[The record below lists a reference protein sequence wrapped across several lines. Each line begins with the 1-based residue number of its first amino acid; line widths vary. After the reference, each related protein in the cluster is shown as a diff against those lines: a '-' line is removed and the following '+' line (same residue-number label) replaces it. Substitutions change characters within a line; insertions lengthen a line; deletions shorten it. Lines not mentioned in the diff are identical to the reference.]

1 MRRFSY
7 LLFLTFICSPLLC
20 PAALPKFLGGSGLGI
35 NAQKANLE
43 NNYYPTYWENLM
55 HEQSALNLKQGF
67 YDLAKHNYKAAEQ
80 TFAKATIKDPS
91 KPYPHIFLGISLYWQ
106 GRLEEAMAEYRAALD
121 IEPDNAQAHQLLGIA
136 YAWKGE
142 VKGALEHFQAA
153 YKKEP
158 NRADINMNLGS
169 TYGALNDYENSLFH
183 FRRAVEL
190 EPRHPL
196 YVYQLGS
203 LYEFLGRD
211 ELAKESF
218 KRAIKL
224 YPYYEEAILALAVL
238 SEKLGDTARAKG
250 YYYKALSLK
259 PGDSIARLRLV
270 NLLLKQDKFEEATQ
284 IIERAFLI
292 APNSNEGLAL
302 SVSYG
307 GKAQS
312 AGGAK
317 NNQQDNQNNQD
328 LETLD
333 NQLTQFKKRLLKI
346 PAEDE
351 IDIEVQ
357 TQITPNNFSPV
368 EEKTNK
374 EVFTPSKFDSKV
386 EQNLSNTFSRS
397 FTLAP
402 ATQEGRKEQL
412 DKLFDGLNNVLKE
425 GSKQNEVK
433 MFLQA
438 SALKKD
444 APSLSAQNT
453 AYGQAQ
459 NSIGAKATYNPY
471 NVGNDMGLWVIGK
484 TWLKYIEEVQN
495 EIEEKT
501 LKEPTLQNYILSGFM
516 YLTLGQGKQAFD
528 NFKKANNLVK
538 DNQFLREICLLGLGT
553 SFIVLGEE
561 EEAKQIYNQVLE
573 INPNNKIAQN
583 NIEILMAEE

>member
-1 MRRFSY
+1 MRKFAF
-7 LLFLTFICSPLLC
+7 LLSLILLNCSLLTS
-20 PAALPKFLGGSGLGI
+20 AALPKFLGGSGLGI

-55 HEQSALNLKQGF
+55 HEQSTLNLKQGF

-121 IEPDNAQAHQLLGIA
+121 IDPENAQAHQLMGIA

-142 VKGALEHFQAA
+142 VNPALEHFQAA

-158 NRADINMNLGS
+158 NRADVNMNLGS

-218 KRAIKL
+218 KKSLKL

-238 SEKLGDTARAKG
+238 SEKLGESARAKG
-250 YYYKALSLK
+250 YYSKALSLK

-270 NLLLKQDKFEEATQ
+270 NLLLKQNKFEEATD

-292 APNSNEGLAL
+292 APTSNEGLAL
-302 SVSYG
+302 SISYG
-307 GKAQS
+307 GKPS
-312 AGGAK
+312 YSTK
-317 NNQQDNQNNQD
+317 NNAQNNQNQND
-328 LETLD
+328 LD
-333 NQLTQFKKRLLKI
+333 NQLAGFKKRLSKI
-346 PAEDE
+346 SPEEE

-357 TQITPNNFSPV
+357 TELTPKNFNPIV
-368 EEKTNK
+368 EKTSS
-374 EVFTPSKFDSKV
+374 EVLKPSKFDEKY
-386 EQNLSNTFSRS
+386 EQILASTFSRS

-402 ATQEGRKEQL
+402 ATDEGRKEQL

-425 GSKQNEVK
+425 GSKENNIK

-438 SALKKD
+438 SSLKKD

-471 NVGNDMGLWVIGK
+471 NVGNDMGLWVVGK

-495 EIEEKT
+495 DIEEKT
-501 LKEPTLQNYILSGFM
+501 LKEPTIQNYILSGFM
-516 YLTLGQGKQAFD
+516 YLTLGQGKQALNSFT
-528 NFKKANNLVK
+528 KANKLVK
-538 DNQFLREICLLGLGT
+538 DNNKLKEICFLGIGT
-553 SFIVLGEE
+553 SYVILGRED
-561 EEAKQIYNQVLE
+561 EAKNIYTQVLQ
-573 INPNNKIAQN
+573 INKNNKIAQSN
-583 NIEILMAEE
+583 LEILTAEE

>member
-1 MRRFSY
+1 MRKFAF
-7 LLFLTFICSPLLC
+7 LLSLFFLNCSVLC
-20 PAALPKFLGGSGLGI
+20 SAALPKFLGGSGLGI

-55 HEQSALNLKQGF
+55 HEQSTLNLKQGF
-67 YDLAKHNYKAAEQ
+67 YDLAKHNYKSAEQ

-106 GRLEEAMAEYRAALD
+106 GRLEEAMAQYRAALD
-121 IEPDNAQAHQLLGIA
+121 IDPENAQAHQLMGIA

-142 VKGALEHFQAA
+142 VNPALEHFQAA

-158 NRADINMNLGS
+158 NRADVNMNLGS

-211 ELAKESF
+211 ELAKEAF
-218 KRAIKL
+218 KKSLKI

-238 SEKLGDTARAKG
+238 SEKLGESARAKG
-250 YYYKALSLK
+250 YYSKALSLK

-270 NLLLKQDKFEEATQ
+270 NLLLKQNKFEEATD

-292 APNSNEGLAL
+292 APTSNEGLAL
-302 SVSYG
+302 SISYG
-307 GKAQS
+307 GKSSSSSSQ
-312 AGGAK
+312 
-317 NNQQDNQNNQD
+317 NNAQNNQTQND
-328 LETLD
+328 LD
-333 NQLTQFKKRLLKI
+333 SQLAGFKKRLSKI
-346 PAEDE
+346 SPEEE

-357 TQITPNNFSPV
+357 TELTPKNFNPIV
-368 EEKTNK
+368 EKTSS
-374 EVFTPSKFDSKV
+374 EVLKPSKFDEKY
-386 EQNLSNTFSRS
+386 EQTLASTFSRS

-402 ATQEGRKEQL
+402 ATEEGRKEQL

-425 GSKQNEVK
+425 GSKENDIK

-438 SALKKD
+438 SSLKKD
-444 APSLSAQNT
+444 APSLSTQNT

-471 NVGNDMGLWVIGK
+471 NVGNDMGLWVVGK

-495 EIEEKT
+495 DIEEKT
-501 LKEPTLQNYILSGFM
+501 LKEPTIQNYILSGFM
-516 YLTLGQGKQAFD
+516 CLTLGQGKQALNSFT
-528 NFKKANNLVK
+528 KANKLVK
-538 DNQFLREICLLGLGT
+538 NNNKLKEICFLGICTSYVILGR
-553 SFIVLGEE
+553 E
-561 EEAKQIYNQVLE
+561 EEAKNVYQQVLE
-573 INPNNKIAQN
+573 INKNNKIAQSN
-583 NIEILMAEE
+583 LEILTAEE

>member
-1 MRRFSY
+1 MRKFAF
-7 LLFLTFICSPLLC
+7 LLSLILLNCSLLTS
-20 PAALPKFLGGSGLGI
+20 AALPKFLGGSGLGI

-55 HEQSALNLKQGF
+55 HEQSTLNLKQGF

-121 IEPDNAQAHQLLGIA
+121 IDPENAQAHQLMGIA

-142 VKGALEHFQAA
+142 VNPALEHFQAA

-158 NRADINMNLGS
+158 NRADVNMNLGS

-218 KRAIKL
+218 KKSLKL

-238 SEKLGDTARAKG
+238 SEKLGESARAKG
-250 YYYKALSLK
+250 YYSKALSLK

-270 NLLLKQDKFEEATQ
+270 NLLLKQNKFEEATD

-292 APNSNEGLAL
+292 APTSNEGLAL
-302 SVSYG
+302 SISYG
-307 GKAQS
+307 GKSSSSSSQ
-312 AGGAK
+312 
-317 NNQQDNQNNQD
+317 NNAQNNQNQND
-328 LETLD
+328 LD
-333 NQLTQFKKRLLKI
+333 NQLAGFKKRLSKI
-346 PAEDE
+346 SPEEE

-357 TQITPNNFSPV
+357 TELTPKNFNPIV
-368 EEKTNK
+368 EKTSS
-374 EVFTPSKFDSKV
+374 EVLKPSKFDEKY
-386 EQNLSNTFSRS
+386 EQTLASTFSRS

-402 ATQEGRKEQL
+402 ATEEGRKEQL

-425 GSKQNEVK
+425 GSKENNIK

-438 SALKKD
+438 SSLKKD
-444 APSLSAQNT
+444 APSLSTQNT

-471 NVGNDMGLWVIGK
+471 NVGNDMGLWVVGK

-495 EIEEKT
+495 DIEEKT
-501 LKEPTLQNYILSGFM
+501 LKEPTIQNYILSGFM
-516 YLTLGQGKQAFD
+516 YLTLGQGKQALNSFT
-528 NFKKANNLVK
+528 KANKLVK
-538 DNQFLREICLLGLGT
+538 DNNKLKEICLLGIGT
-553 SFIVLGEE
+553 SYVILGRED
-561 EEAKQIYNQVLE
+561 EAKNIYTQVLE
-573 INPNNKIAQN
+573 INKNNKIVQSN
-583 NIEILMAEE
+583 LEILTAEE

>member
-1 MRRFSY
+1 MRKFAF
-7 LLFLTFICSPLLC
+7 LLSLILLNCSLLTS
-20 PAALPKFLGGSGLGI
+20 AALPKFLGGSGLGI

-55 HEQSALNLKQGF
+55 HEQSTLNLKQGF

-121 IEPDNAQAHQLLGIA
+121 IDPENAQAHQLMGIA

-142 VKGALEHFQAA
+142 VNPALEHFQAA

-158 NRADINMNLGS
+158 NRADVNMNLGS

-218 KRAIKL
+218 KKSLKL

-238 SEKLGDTARAKG
+238 SEKLGESARAKG
-250 YYYKALSLK
+250 YYSKALSLK

-270 NLLLKQDKFEEATQ
+270 NLLLKQDKVEEATD
-284 IIERAFLI
+284 IIQRAFLI
-292 APNSNEGLAL
+292 APTSNEGLAL
-302 SVSYG
+302 SISYG
-307 GKAQS
+307 GKS
-312 AGGAK
+312 SNSTK
-317 NNQQDNQNNQD
+317 NNAQNNKNQND
-328 LETLD
+328 LD
-333 NQLTQFKKRLLKI
+333 SQLAGFKKRLSKI
-346 PAEDE
+346 SPEEE

-357 TQITPNNFSPV
+357 TELTPKNFNPIV
-368 EEKTNK
+368 EKTSS
-374 EVFTPSKFDSKV
+374 EVLKPSKFDEKY
-386 EQNLSNTFSRS
+386 EQTLSNTFSRS

-402 ATQEGRKEQL
+402 ATEEGRKEQL

-425 GSKQNEVK
+425 GSKENNIK

-438 SALKKD
+438 SSLKKD
-444 APSLSAQNT
+444 APSLSTQNT

-471 NVGNDMGLWVIGK
+471 NVGNDMGLWVVGK

-495 EIEEKT
+495 DIEEKT
-501 LKEPTLQNYILSGFM
+501 LKEPTIQNYILSGFM
-516 YLTLGQGKQAFD
+516 YLTLGQGKQALNSFT
-528 NFKKANNLVK
+528 KANKLVK
-538 DNQFLREICLLGLGT
+538 NNNKLKEICFLGIGT
-553 SFIVLGEE
+553 SYVILGRED
-561 EEAKQIYNQVLE
+561 EAKNVYQQVLE
-573 INPNNKIAQN
+573 INKNNKIAQSN
-583 NIEILMAEE
+583 LEILTAEE

>member
-1 MRRFSY
+1 MRKFVF
-7 LLFLTFICSPLLC
+7 LLSLIFLNCSLLTS
-20 PAALPKFLGGSGLGI
+20 AALPKFLGGSGLGI

-55 HEQSALNLKQGF
+55 REQSSLNLKQGF

-80 TFAKATIKDPS
+80 TFAKATIKDPA

-106 GRLEEAMAEYRAALD
+106 GRLEEAMAQYRAALD
-121 IEPDNAQAHQLLGIA
+121 IDPENAQAHQLMGIA
-136 YAWKGE
+136 HAWKGE
-142 VKGALEHFQAA
+142 VNPALEHFQAA

-158 NRADINMNLGS
+158 NRADVNMNLGS

-218 KRAIKL
+218 RKAIKL

-238 SEKLGDTARAKG
+238 SEKLGENARAKS
-250 YYYKALSLK
+250 YYYKALFLK

-270 NLLLKQDKFEEATQ
+270 NLLLKQDKTEDAME
-284 IIERAFLI
+284 IIQRAFLI
-292 APNSNEGLAL
+292 APSSNEGLAL
-302 SVSYG
+302 SISYG
-307 GKAQS
+307 GQNS
-312 AGGAK
+312 LGSAK
-317 NNQQDNQNNQD
+317 NNKQNNQNQD
-328 LETLD
+328 TLD
-333 NQLTQFKKRLLKI
+333 SQLAGFKKRLSKI
-346 PAEDE
+346 SPEEE
-351 IDIEVQ
+351 IDVQ
-357 TQITPNNFSPV
+357 IQTEITPKNFKPLVEKNNGEFF
-368 EEKTNK
+368 K
-374 EVFTPSKFDSKV
+374 PSKFDNKL
-386 EQNLSNTFSRS
+386 EQDLSSTFSRS

-402 ATQEGRKEQL
+402 ATRDGRKEQL
-412 DKLFDGLNNVLKE
+412 DKLFNGLNNILKE
-425 GSKQNEVK
+425 GSKENDVK

-438 SALKKD
+438 SALKQD

-471 NVGNDMGLWVIGK
+471 NVGNDMGLWVVGK
-484 TWLKYIEEVQN
+484 TWLKYVEEVQN

-501 LKEPTLQNYILSGFM
+501 LKESTLQNYILSGFM
-516 YLTLGQGKQAFD
+516 YLTLGQGASALNSFTKA
-528 NFKKANNLVK
+528 KKLIK
-538 DNQFLREICLLGLGT
+538 DNNELKEVCLLGIGT
-553 SFIVLGEE
+553 SYVVLGRED
-561 EEAKQIYNQVLE
+561 EARNVYNQVLQ
-573 INPNNKIAQN
+573 INKNNKIAQN
-583 NIEILMAEE
+583 NLEILTAEE

>member
-1 MRRFSY
+1 MRKFAF
-7 LLFLTFICSPLLC
+7 LLSLILLNCSLLTS
-20 PAALPKFLGGSGLGI
+20 AALPKFLGGSGLGI

-55 HEQSALNLKQGF
+55 HEQSTLNLKQGF

-121 IEPDNAQAHQLLGIA
+121 IDPENAQAHQLMGIA

-142 VKGALEHFQAA
+142 VNPALEHFQAA

-158 NRADINMNLGS
+158 NRADVNMNLGS

-218 KRAIKL
+218 KKSLKL

-238 SEKLGDTARAKG
+238 SEKLGESARAKG
-250 YYYKALSLK
+250 YYSKALSLK

-270 NLLLKQDKFEEATQ
+270 NLLLKQDKVEEATD
-284 IIERAFLI
+284 IIQRAFLI
-292 APNSNEGLAL
+292 APTSNEGLAL
-302 SVSYG
+302 SISYG
-307 GKAQS
+307 GKS
-312 AGGAK
+312 SNSTK
-317 NNQQDNQNNQD
+317 NNAQNNKNQND
-328 LETLD
+328 LD
-333 NQLTQFKKRLLKI
+333 SQLAGFKKRLSKI
-346 PAEDE
+346 SPEEE

-357 TQITPNNFSPV
+357 TELTPKNFNPIV
-368 EEKTNK
+368 EKTSS
-374 EVFTPSKFDSKV
+374 EVLKPSKFDEKY
-386 EQNLSNTFSRS
+386 EQTLSNTFSRS

-402 ATQEGRKEQL
+402 ATEEGRKEQL

-425 GSKQNEVK
+425 GSKENNIK

-438 SALKKD
+438 SSLKKD
-444 APSLSAQNT
+444 APSLSTQNT

-471 NVGNDMGLWVIGK
+471 NVGNDMGLWVVGK

-495 EIEEKT
+495 DIEEKT
-501 LKEPTLQNYILSGFM
+501 LKEPTIQNYILSGFM
-516 YLTLGQGKQAFD
+516 YLTLGQGKQALNSFT
-528 NFKKANNLVK
+528 KANKLVK
-538 DNQFLREICLLGLGT
+538 DNNKLKEICLLGIGT
-553 SFIVLGEE
+553 SYVILGRED
-561 EEAKQIYNQVLE
+561 EAKNIYTQVLQ
-573 INPNNKIAQN
+573 INKNNKIAQSN
-583 NIEILMAEE
+583 LEILTAEE

>member
-1 MRRFSY
+1 MRSFAF
-7 LLFLTFICSPLLC
+7 LLFLFFLNCSVLC
-20 PAALPKFLGGSGLGI
+20 SAALPKFLGGSGLGI

-55 HEQSALNLKQGF
+55 REQSSLNLKQGF
-67 YDLAKHNYKAAEQ
+67 YDLAKHNYKSAEQ

-106 GRLEEAMAEYRAALD
+106 GRLEEAMAQYRAALD
-121 IEPDNAQAHQLLGIA
+121 IDPENAQAHQLMGIA
-136 YAWKGE
+136 YAWKGDI
-142 VKGALEHFQAA
+142 KGALEHFQAA

-158 NRADINMNLGS
+158 NRADVNMNLGS

-218 KRAIKL
+218 RKAIKI
-224 YPYYEEAILALAVL
+224 YPHYEEAILALAVL
-238 SEKLGDTARAKG
+238 SEKLGETAHAKG
-250 YYYKALSLK
+250 YYSKALSLK

-270 NLLLKQDKFEEATQ
+270 NLLLKQNKFEDATE
-284 IIERAFLI
+284 IIQRAFLI
-292 APNSNEGLAL
+292 APSSNEGLAL
-302 SVSYG
+302 SISYG
-307 GKAQS
+307 GKALGS
-312 AGGAK
+312 AK
-317 NNQQDNQNNQD
+317 NNTQNNQNQD
-328 LETLD
+328 SLD
-333 NQLTQFKKRLLKI
+333 NQLAGFKKRLLKI
-346 PAEDE
+346 PAEEE

-357 TQITPNNFSPV
+357 TEITPKNFNSV
-368 EEKTNK
+368 IEKTNSEILK
-374 EVFTPSKFDSKV
+374 PSKFDNKL
-386 EQNLSNTFSRS
+386 EQDLSSTFSRS

-402 ATQEGRKEQL
+402 ATKDGRKEQL
-412 DKLFDGLNNVLKE
+412 DKLFEGLNNVLQE
-425 GSKQNEVK
+425 GSKENNVK

-438 SALKKD
+438 SALKQD

-484 TWLKYIEEVQN
+484 TWLKYVEEVQN

-501 LKEPTLQNYILSGFM
+501 LKEPIIQNYILSGFM
-516 YLTLGQGKQAFD
+516 YLTLGQGTQALN
-528 NFKKANNLVK
+528 NFTKAKNLAK
-538 DNQFLREICLLGLGT
+538 NENLKEICLLGIGT
-553 SFIVLGEE
+553 SYVVLGRED
-561 EEAKQIYNQVLE
+561 EAKQFYQQVLN
-573 INPNNKIAQN
+573 INKNNKIAQN
-583 NIEILMAEE
+583 NIEILTAEE

>member
-1 MRRFSY
+1 MRKFAF
-7 LLFLTFICSPLLC
+7 LLSLILLNCSLLTS
-20 PAALPKFLGGSGLGI
+20 AALPKFLGGSGLGI

-55 HEQSALNLKQGF
+55 HEQSTLNLKQGF

-121 IEPDNAQAHQLLGIA
+121 IDPENAQAHQLMGIA

-142 VKGALEHFQAA
+142 VNPALEHFQAA

-158 NRADINMNLGS
+158 NRADVNMNLGS

-218 KRAIKL
+218 KKSLKI

-238 SEKLGDTARAKG
+238 SEKLGESARAKG
-250 YYYKALSLK
+250 YYSKALSLK

-270 NLLLKQDKFEEATQ
+270 NLLLKQNKFEEATD
-284 IIERAFLI
+284 IIQRAFLI
-292 APNSNEGLAL
+292 APTSNEGLAL
-302 SVSYG
+302 SISYG
-307 GKAQS
+307 GKSSSSSSQ
-312 AGGAK
+312 
-317 NNQQDNQNNQD
+317 NNAQNNQNQND
-328 LETLD
+328 LD
-333 NQLTQFKKRLLKI
+333 NQLAGFKKRLSKI
-346 PAEDE
+346 SPEEE

-357 TQITPNNFSPV
+357 TELTPKNFNPIV
-368 EEKTNK
+368 EKTSS
-374 EVFTPSKFDSKV
+374 EVLKPSKFDEKY
-386 EQNLSNTFSRS
+386 EQTLASTFSRS

-402 ATQEGRKEQL
+402 ATEEGRKEQL

-425 GSKQNEVK
+425 GSKENNIK

-438 SALKKD
+438 SSLKKD

-471 NVGNDMGLWVIGK
+471 NVGNDMGLWVVGK

-495 EIEEKT
+495 DIEEKT
-501 LKEPTLQNYILSGFM
+501 LKEPTIQNYILSGFM
-516 YLTLGQGKQAFD
+516 YLTLGQGKQALNSFT
-528 NFKKANNLVK
+528 KANKLVK
-538 DNQFLREICLLGLGT
+538 DNNKLKEICFLGIGT
-553 SFIVLGEE
+553 SYVVLGRE
-561 EEAKQIYNQVLE
+561 EEAKNVYQQVLE
-573 INPNNKIAQN
+573 INKNNKIAQSN
-583 NIEILMAEE
+583 LEILTAEE

>member
-1 MRRFSY
+1 MRKFAF
-7 LLFLTFICSPLLC
+7 LLSLILLNCSLLTS
-20 PAALPKFLGGSGLGI
+20 AALPKFLGGSGLGI

-55 HEQSALNLKQGF
+55 HEQSTLNLKQGF

-106 GRLEEAMAEYRAALD
+106 GRLEEAMAEYRATLD
-121 IEPDNAQAHQLLGIA
+121 IDPENAQAHQLMGIA

-142 VKGALEHFQAA
+142 VNPALEHFQAA

-158 NRADINMNLGS
+158 NRADVNMNLGS

-218 KRAIKL
+218 KKSLKL

-238 SEKLGDTARAKG
+238 SEKLGESARAKG
-250 YYYKALSLK
+250 YYSKALSLK

-270 NLLLKQDKFEEATQ
+270 NLLLKQNKFEEATD

-292 APNSNEGLAL
+292 APTSNEGLAL
-302 SVSYG
+302 SISYG
-307 GKAQS
+307 GKS
-312 AGGAK
+312 SNSTK
-317 NNQQDNQNNQD
+317 NNAQNNQNQND
-328 LETLD
+328 LD
-333 NQLTQFKKRLLKI
+333 NQLAGFKKRLSKI
-346 PAEDE
+346 SPEEE

-357 TQITPNNFSPV
+357 TELTPKNFNPIV
-368 EEKTNK
+368 EKTSS
-374 EVFTPSKFDSKV
+374 EVLKPSKFDEKY
-386 EQNLSNTFSRS
+386 EQTLASTFSRS

-402 ATQEGRKEQL
+402 ATDEGRKEQL

-425 GSKQNEVK
+425 GSKENNIK

-438 SALKKD
+438 SSLKKD
-444 APSLSAQNT
+444 TPSLSTQNT

-471 NVGNDMGLWVIGK
+471 NVGNDMGLWVVGK

-495 EIEEKT
+495 DIEEKT
-501 LKEPTLQNYILSGFM
+501 LKEPTIQNYILSGFM
-516 YLTLGQGKQAFD
+516 YLTLGQGKQALNSFT
-528 NFKKANNLVK
+528 KANKLVK
-538 DNQFLREICLLGLGT
+538 DNNKLKEICFLGIGT
-553 SFIVLGEE
+553 SYVVLGRE
-561 EEAKQIYNQVLE
+561 EEAKNVYQQVLE
-573 INPNNKIAQN
+573 INKNNKIVQSN
-583 NIEILMAEE
+583 LEILTAEE

>member
-1 MRRFSY
+1 MRKFAF
-7 LLFLTFICSPLLC
+7 LLSLILLNCSLLTS
-20 PAALPKFLGGSGLGI
+20 AALPKFLGGSGLGI

-55 HEQSALNLKQGF
+55 HEQSTLNLKQGF

-121 IEPDNAQAHQLLGIA
+121 IDPENAQAHQLMGIA

-142 VKGALEHFQAA
+142 VNPALEHFQAA

-158 NRADINMNLGS
+158 NRADVNMNLGS

-218 KRAIKL
+218 KKSLKI

-238 SEKLGDTARAKG
+238 SEKLGESARAKG
-250 YYYKALSLK
+250 YYSKALSLK

-270 NLLLKQDKFEEATQ
+270 NLLLKQNKFEEATD

-292 APNSNEGLAL
+292 APTSNEGLAL
-302 SVSYG
+302 SISYG
-307 GKAQS
+307 GKS
-312 AGGAK
+312 SNSTK
-317 NNQQDNQNNQD
+317 NNAQNNKNQND
-328 LETLD
+328 LD
-333 NQLTQFKKRLLKI
+333 SQLAGFKKRLSKI
-346 PAEDE
+346 SPEEE

-357 TQITPNNFSPV
+357 TELTPKNFNPIV
-368 EEKTNK
+368 EKTSS
-374 EVFTPSKFDSKV
+374 EVLKPSKFDEKY
-386 EQNLSNTFSRS
+386 EQTLASTFSRS

-402 ATQEGRKEQL
+402 ATEEGRKEQL

-425 GSKQNEVK
+425 GSKENNIK

-438 SALKKD
+438 SSLKKD

-471 NVGNDMGLWVIGK
+471 NVGNDMGLWVVGK

-495 EIEEKT
+495 DIEEKT
-501 LKEPTLQNYILSGFM
+501 LKEPTIQNYILSGFM
-516 YLTLGQGKQAFD
+516 YLTLGQGKQALNSFT
-528 NFKKANNLVK
+528 KANKLVK
-538 DNQFLREICLLGLGT
+538 DNNKLKEICFLGIGT
-553 SFIVLGEE
+553 SYVVLGRE
-561 EEAKQIYNQVLE
+561 EEAKNVYQQVLE
-573 INPNNKIAQN
+573 INKNNKIAQSN
-583 NIEILMAEE
+583 LEILTAEE

>member
-1 MRRFSY
+1 MRSFTFFIF
-7 LLFLTFICSPLLC
+7 LFLINSSVCL
-20 PAALPKFLGGSGLGI
+20 AALPKFLGGSGLGI

-55 HEQSALNLKQGF
+55 REQSTLNLQQGF

-106 GRLEEAMAEYRAALD
+106 GKLEEAMAEYRAALD
-121 IEPDNAQAHQLLGIA
+121 IDPENAQAHQLMGIA

-142 VKGALEHFQAA
+142 VKPALEHFQAA

-158 NRADINMNLGS
+158 NRPDVNMNLGS

-218 KRAIKL
+218 KKAIKL
-224 YPYYEEAILALAVL
+224 YPHYEEAILALAVL
-238 SEKLGDTARAKG
+238 SEKLGEVARAKG
-250 YYYKALSLK
+250 YYSKALSLK

-270 NLLLKQDKFEEATQ
+270 NLLLKQGKTEEAMS

-292 APNSNEGLAL
+292 APSSNEGLAL
-302 SVSYG
+302 SISYG
-307 GKAQS
+307 GQNS
-312 AGGAK
+312 LVGGANK
-317 NNQQDNQNNQD
+317 AQNNQEQEA
-328 LETLD
+328 LES
-333 NQLTQFKKRLLKI
+333 QLAGFKKRLSKI
-346 PAEDE
+346 SAEEE

-357 TQITPNNFSPV
+357 IQILPRTFNPV
-368 EEKTNK
+368 VKNTNSEGLK
-374 EVFTPSKFDSKV
+374 PSKFDEKY
-386 EQNLSNTFSRS
+386 EQTLASTFSRS

-402 ATQEGRKEQL
+402 ATQDGRKEQL
-412 DKLFDGLNNVLKE
+412 DKLFDGLNNILKE
-425 GSKQNEVK
+425 NSKENEVK

-438 SALKKD
+438 SALKQE
-444 APSLSAQNT
+444 APGSSAQN
-453 AYGQAQ
+453 ASYGQAQ

-471 NVGNDMGLWVIGK
+471 NVGNDMGLWVVGK

-495 EIEEKT
+495 DIEEKT
-501 LKEPTLQNYILSGFM
+501 LKEPTFQNYILSGFM
-516 YLTLGQGKQAFD
+516 YLTLGQGSKALSSFT
-528 NFKKANNLVK
+528 KANKLVK
-538 DNQFLREICLLGLGT
+538 DNPELEEICMLGIGT
-553 SFIVLGEE
+553 SYVVLGRE
-561 EEAKQIYNQVLE
+561 EEAKNIYQQVLQ
-573 INPNNKIAQN
+573 INKNNKIAQN
-583 NIEILMAEE
+583 NLEILMTEE

>member
-1 MRRFSY
+1 MRKFVFFLS
-7 LLFLTFICSPLLC
+7 LFLINCSICL
-20 PAALPKFLGGSGLGI
+20 AALPKFLGGSGLGI

-43 NNYYPTYWENLM
+43 NNYYPTYWETLM
-55 HEQSALNLKQGF
+55 KEQSSLNLKQGF
-67 YDLAKHNYKAAEQ
+67 YDLAKHNYKAAEM
-80 TFAKATIKDPS
+80 TFAKATIKDPT

-106 GRLEEAMAEYRAALD
+106 GKLEEAMAEYRAALD
-121 IEPDNAQAHQLLGIA
+121 LDPENAQAHQLLGIA

-142 VKGALEHFQAA
+142 IQPALEHFQIA

-158 NRADINMNLGS
+158 NRADVNMNLGS

-196 YVYQLGS
+196 YLYQLGS

-218 KRAIKL
+218 RKSLKL

-238 SEKLGDTARAKG
+238 SEKLGENARAKG
-250 YYYKALSLK
+250 YYNKSLSLK

-270 NLLLKQDKFEEATQ
+270 NLLLKQDKFEDTLDMIQ
-284 IIERAFLI
+284 RAFLI
-292 APNSNEGLAL
+292 APVSNEGLAL
-302 SVSYG
+302 SISYG
-307 GKAQS
+307 GKSAQGS
-312 AGGAK
+312 A
-317 NNQQDNQNNQD
+317 QNNTQD
-328 LETLD
+328 DNEQNTLD
-333 NQLTQFKKRLLKI
+333 NQLAQFKKRLSKI
-346 PAEDE
+346 SSEEE
-351 IDIEVQ
+351 INVQVQ
-357 TQITPNNFSPV
+357 TEITPKNFNPLV
-368 EEKTNK
+368 EKTNT
-374 EVFTPSKFDSKV
+374 ETPQPTSLFDKKF

-412 DKLFDGLNNVLKE
+412 DKLFEGLNNVLKE
-425 GSKQNEVK
+425 GSKENDVK
-433 MFLQA
+433 MFIQA
-438 SALKKD
+438 SGLKKD
-444 APSLSAQNT
+444 APSLSTQNT

-471 NVGNDMGLWVIGK
+471 NVGNDMGLWVVGK
-484 TWLKYIEEVQN
+484 SWLKYVEEVQN
-495 EIEEKT
+495 EIEQNT

-516 YLTLGQGKQAFD
+516 YLTLGQGAQAFD
-528 NFKKANNLVK
+528 NFKKANSLVK
-538 DNQFLREICLLGLGT
+538 ENNELKEICLLGMGT

-561 EEAKQIYNQVLE
+561 EEAKQIYNEVLK

-583 NIEILMAEE
+583 NIEILNAEE